1 MNKFLIAVVGGSYV
15 SDPKWNPMDSFKE
28 SAVNNIC
35 NTLPGWSFFSWNIFI
50 ESYVIIIR
58 GLATVSQ
65 PQRKV
70 GILRISISS
79 KMRFHISALNT
90 TFGFIS
96 QNDSVIC
103 CRRPKSFFFSSSILG
118 FKDIVIHGHSLY
130 SDNFQISWNF
140 TLQIHLLKHLL
151 KKMLKLTSKELYNL
165 SSVLHFHLCIKL
177 LKVSPHSLPYLHL
190 QKNIFATWRN
200 LGFFATKK
208 YLKGGKLHFSG
219 EVAGRKVLGGN
230 VTIIT

>member
-1 MNKFLIAVVGGSYV
+1 MKLFT
-15 SDPKWNPMDSFKE
+15 WN
-28 SAVNNIC
+28 
-35 NTLPGWSFFSWNIFI
+35 LFI
-50 ESYVIIIR
+50 KSYVIIIR

-118 FKDIVIHGHSLY
+118 FKDIVIHAHSL
-130 SDNFQISWNF
+130 DLETDIKRVEQ
-140 TLQIHLLKHLL
+140 
-151 KKMLKLTSKELYNL
+151 LYNL

-200 LGFFATKK
+200 LGFLATKK

-219 EVAGRKVLGGN
+219 EVAWRKILGGN
-230 VTIIT
+230 MTIIT

>member
-1 MNKFLIAVVGGSYV
+1 MKL
-15 SDPKWNPMDSFKE
+15 
-28 SAVNNIC
+28 
-35 NTLPGWSFFSWNIFI
+35 FSWNLFI

-65 PQRKV
+65 PQWKV
-70 GILRISISS
+70 GILRISLSS

-103 CRRPKSFFFSSSILG
+103 CRRLKSFFFSSSILG

-151 KKMLKLTSKELYNL
+151 KKILKLTSKELYNL
-165 SSVLHFHLCIKL
+165 SSVLQFSLVHQITNG
-177 LKVSPHSLPYLHL
+177 VSSFLT
-190 QKNIFATWRN
+190 IFAPRE
-200 LGFFATKK
+200 K
-208 YLKGGKLHFSG
+208 YFCQGEKFGIFS
-219 EVAGRKVLGGN
+219 N
-230 VTIIT
+230 

>member
-1 MNKFLIAVVGGSYV
+1 MKL
-15 SDPKWNPMDSFKE
+15 
-28 SAVNNIC
+28 C
-35 NTLPGWSFFSWNIFI
+35 SWNLFI
-50 ESYVIIIR
+50 KSYVIIIR

-70 GILRISISS
+70 GISRISISS

-103 CRRPKSFFFSSSILG
+103 CRRLKSFFFSSSILG
-118 FKDIVIHGHSLY
+118 FKDIVIHAHSMY
-130 SDNFQISWNF
+130 SDIFHIFWNF
-140 TLQIHLLKHLL
+140 TLQFYLLKHLL
-151 KKMLKLTSKELYNL
+151 KKILKLTSKELYNL

-190 QKNIFATWRN
+190 EKNIIAKWWN

-208 YLKGGKLHFSG
+208 YLKRGNKHFSG
-219 EVAGRKVLGGN
+219 EVARRKILGGN
-230 VTIIT
+230 MTIITSKY

>member
-1 MNKFLIAVVGGSYV
+1 MKL
-15 SDPKWNPMDSFKE
+15 
-28 SAVNNIC
+28 C
-35 NTLPGWSFFSWNIFI
+35 SWNLFI
-50 ESYVIIIR
+50 KNYVIIIR

-70 GILRISISS
+70 GISRISISS

-103 CRRPKSFFFSSSILG
+103 CRRLKSFFFSSSILG
-118 FKDIVIHGHSLY
+118 FKDIVIHVHSIYIQIIFTYFEILY
-130 SDNFQISWNF
+130 QNFICWNTCWKRSWNWHQKSY
-140 TLQIHLLKHLL
+140 TTWVVYCIL
-151 KKMLKLTSKELYNL
+151 
-165 SSVLHFHLCIKL
+165 HLCIKL

-190 QKNIFATWRN
+190 EKNIIAKWWN

-208 YLKGGKLHFSG
+208 YLKRGNIHFSG
-219 EVAGRKVLGGN
+219 EVARRKILGGN
-230 VTIIT
+230 MTIITSKY

>member
-1 MNKFLIAVVGGSYV
+1 MKL
-15 SDPKWNPMDSFKE
+15 
-28 SAVNNIC
+28 
-35 NTLPGWSFFSWNIFI
+35 FSWNIFI
-50 ESYVIIIR
+50 KSYVIIIR

-70 GILRISISS
+70 RILRISISS

-118 FKDIVIHGHSLY
+118 FKDIVIHAHSL
-130 SDNFQISWNF
+130 DLETDIKRVEQ
-140 TLQIHLLKHLL
+140 
-151 KKMLKLTSKELYNL
+151 LYNL

>member
-1 MNKFLIAVVGGSYV
+1 MKL
-15 SDPKWNPMDSFKE
+15 
-28 SAVNNIC
+28 C
-35 NTLPGWSFFSWNIFI
+35 SWNLFI
-50 ESYVIIIR
+50 KSYVILIR

-65 PQRKV
+65 SQWKV

-103 CRRPKSFFFSSSILG
+103 CRRLKSFFFSSSILG
-118 FKDIVIHGHSLY
+118 FKDIVIHAHSIY
-130 SDNFQISWNF
+130 SDNFHIFWNF
-140 TLQIHLLKHLL
+140 ILRFYLLKHLL
-151 KKMLKLTSKELYNL
+151 KKILNWHQKSCTTWVVYCIL
-165 SSVLHFHLCIKL
+165 HLCIKL

-190 QKNIFATWRN
+190 EKNIIAKWWN

-208 YLKGGKLHFSG
+208 NLKRGNIHFSG
-219 EVAGRKVLGGN
+219 EVARRKILGGN
-230 VTIIT
+230 MTIITSKY